1 MIGQASFPAPDYKRP
16 ESVLVVVYTLDRETL
31 ILQRVGN
38 SFWQSVTGSLNWGE
52 ETPDE
57 AAVRLPSIGGGNSG
71 DLLAEAAR
79 RELFEE
85 TGIATE
91 AGWRKWGVSR
101 RFQILPEYRY
111 RYGPGVVENEEHVF
125 SVELPDR
132 CRVQIN
138 PSEHLESR
146 WVKIELAAQS
156 IWSWTNRL
164 ALKQLAE
171 EMA

>member
-16 ESVLVVVYTLDRETL
+16 ESVLVVVYTSDRETL

-52 ETPDE
+52 ESPD
-57 AAVRLPSIGGGNSG
+57 
-71 DLLAEAAR
+71 EAAR

-91 AGWRKWGVSR
+91 VGWRKWGGSR

-138 PSEHLESR
+138 SSEHLESR

>member
-1 MIGQASFPAPDYKRP
+1 MIGQTSFPAPDYKRP
-16 ESVLVVVYTLDRETL
+16 ESVLVVVYTADRETL

-52 ETPDE
+52 ESPE
-57 AAVRLPSIGGGNSG
+57 
-71 DLLAEAAR
+71 EAAR

-91 AGWRKWGVSR
+91 KGWRKWGVSR

-125 SVELPDR
+125 SVELSDR
-132 CRVQIN
+132 CSVQIN
-138 PSEHLESR
+138 PFEHLQSR
-146 WVKIELAAQS
+146 WVKIESAAQS

-164 ALKQLAE
+164 ALKQLAAE
-171 EMA
+171 LA

>member
-16 ESVLVVVYTLDRETL
+16 ESVLVVVYTLDKETL
-31 ILQRVGN
+31 ILQRVGH

-52 ETPDE
+52 ETPD
-57 AAVRLPSIGGGNSG
+57 
-71 DLLAEAAR
+71 EAAR

-138 PSEHLESR
+138 SSEHLESR
-146 WVKIELAAQS
+146 WVKIESAAQS

-164 ALKQLAE
+164 ALKQLAAE
-171 EMA
+171 LV

>member
-1 MIGQASFPAPDYKRP
+1 MIGQTSFPAPDYKRP
-16 ESVLVVVYTLDRETL
+16 ESVLVVVYTADRETL

-57 AAVRLPSIGGGNSG
+57 AA
-71 DLLAEAAR
+71 R

-85 TGIATE
+85 TGIASET
-91 AGWRKWGVSR
+91 GWRRWGISR

-125 SVELPDR
+125 SVELSDR
-132 CRVQIN
+132 CSVQIN
-138 PSEHLESR
+138 PSEHLQSR
-146 WVKIELAAQS
+146 WVKIESAAQS
-156 IWSWTNRL
+156 ILSWTNRL
-164 ALKQLAE
+164 ALKQLASE
-171 EMA
+171 LA

>member
-57 AAVRLPSIGGGNSG
+57 AA
-71 DLLAEAAR
+71 R

-91 AGWRKWGVSR
+91 KGWRKWGVSR

>member
-1 MIGQASFPAPDYKRP
+1 MIGQTSFPAPDYKRP
-16 ESVLVVVYTLDRETL
+16 ESVLVVVYTADRETL

-52 ETPDE
+52 ESPE
-57 AAVRLPSIGGGNSG
+57 
-71 DLLAEAAR
+71 EAAR

-91 AGWRKWGVSR
+91 EGWRKWGVSR

-125 SVELPDR
+125 SVELSDR
-132 CRVQIN
+132 CSVQIN
-138 PSEHLESR
+138 PSEHLQSR
-146 WVKIELAAQS
+146 WVKIESAAQS

-164 ALKQLAE
+164 ALKQLAAE
-171 EMA
+171 LV